1 MQHPATLAEAQ
12 RLLWRLISAP
22 EGVRATLDT
31 PGDTGARLRAAVEAT
46 IAGDARLS
54 AVERLDIYAGMYFY
68 RLCDCLA
75 DDFRAVRAVIGPAR
89 FHNLVTDY
97 LLVHPSTHPSLRHA
111 GRHLPQFLDTHP
123 LADAWPFLADLARL
137 EWAILDAFDAA
148 DAVAL
153 GEQDFEAL
161 PATAWAELR
170 FRLVPSVRL
179 LDLHCAVHEVW
190 SRVDRGETP
199 ERPAATSTTLLVWRS
214 DFRVFHRPLEPIEHA
229 ALRGVRDGET
239 FGAICAGAAAHGD
252 LQAVASTLLE
262 LIGRWLADGLLL
274 APATA

>member
-1 MQHPATLAEAQ
+1 MQHPDTLAEAQ

-22 EGVRATLDT
+22 EGVRAALDT

-46 IAGDARLS
+46 ITGDARLS

-111 GRHLPQFLDTHP
+111 GRHLPQFLDAHP
-123 LADAWPFLADLARL
+123 LAAAWPFLADLGRL

-148 DAVAL
+148 DAAPL
-153 GEQDFEAL
+153 GQQDLEAL

-170 FRLVPSVRL
+170 FRLVPSARL
-179 LDLHCAVHEVW
+179 LDLGWAAHDVW
-190 SRVDRGETP
+190 SRVDSGETP
-199 ERPAATSTTLLVWRS
+199 ERPAATSTRLLVWRS
-214 DFRVFHRPLEPIEHA
+214 DFRVFHRPLEPLEHA
-229 ALRGVRDGET
+229 ALRRVQDGET
-239 FGAICAGAAAHGD
+239 FGAICEDATAHGD
-252 LQAVASTLLE
+252 LEVIAPALLQ
-262 LIGRWLADGLLL
+262 LVGRWLADGLLL
-274 APATA
+274 APTTT

>member
-75 DDFRAVRAVIGPAR
+75 DDFRAVRAVIGPAQ

-179 LDLHCAVHEVW
+179 LDLHWAAHDVW
-190 SRVDRGETP
+190 SRVERCETP
-199 ERPAATSTTLLVWRS
+199 ARPATTSTRLLVWRS
-214 DFRVFHRPLEPIEHA
+214 YFRVFHRPLEPLEYA
-229 ALRGVRDGET
+229 ALRRVQDGET
-239 FGAICAGAAAHGD
+239 FGAICDDATAHGD
-252 LQAVASTLLE
+252 LEAIAPALLQ
-262 LIGRWLADGLLL
+262 LVGRWLADGLLL